1 MSKTS
6 TKIIGALLV
15 LLAAPAA
22 SYARMAGEAGMGN
35 IPISGIPPGP
45 ANPGGMNNVIVDP
58 SGIANASRMAPLPP
72 PRITVPTI
80 PQFK

>member
-1 MSKTS
+1 MSRTY
-6 TKIIGALLV
+6 TKIIALL

-35 IPISGIPPGP
+35 IPISGIPSGP
-45 ANPGGMNNVIVDP
+45 ANLGGMNNVITDP
-58 SGIANASRMAPLPP
+58 SGIANASTMAPLPP

>member
-1 MSKTS
+1 MSRTS
-6 TKIIGALLV
+6 VNIIALL
-15 LLAAPAA
+15 LLAAPAT
-22 SYARMAGEAGMGN
+22 SYARMAGDAGMGN

-45 ANPGGMNNVIVDP
+45 ANLGGMNNVITDP

-80 PQFK
+80 PQFN

>member
-1 MSKTS
+1 MSRTS
-6 TKIIGALLV
+6 VKIIALL

-45 ANPGGMNNVIVDP
+45 ANLGGMNNVIADP
-58 SGIANASRMAPLPP
+58 SGIANASKMAPLPP
-72 PRITVPTI
+72 PRITIPTI